1 MSSVSSI
8 EADGIS
14 NACSTNV
21 IMNSPVTSTSASE
34 ARNSTVVSRGFSS
47 TMTSSFFFFFATF
60 RIRFRGF
67 FLSSSSLANQPES
80 TLPAR
85 YLEHVSYRVGK
96 VIKSIT
102 HAWRSGKI
110 VVQIARRPV
119 NQKRASNDI
128 FTRHESPVPAFLVVI
143 AIVTENKI
151 VALGNNQLVVFHQF
165 RHFFPPFRIH
175 FEDGRTSLRKT
186 VDIDALVDEAQ
197 AISRQ
202 GHHTLHEVLRGI
214 HRIMEDDDVTAPD
227 LAIGHQT
234 IPPRAAAVAKLIHQ
248 QVVADQQRLLH

>member
-47 TMTSSFFFFFATF
+47 TMTSSFFFFFPTF
-60 RIRFRGF
+60 PIRLRGF
-67 FLSSSSLANQPES
+67 FLTSFSLANQPEI

-128 FTRHESPVPAFLVVI
+128 FARHESPVPAVLAVI
-143 AIVTENKI
+143 AIVTQNKI
-151 VALGNNQLVVFHQF
+151 VALGNNQLVVLHQF

-175 FEDGRTSLRKT
+175 SIVGRIGPREVVAIEIAQLGDVLHVGLPQRSTI
-186 VDIDALVDEAQ
+186 DIDVLVDQAQ

-202 GHHTLHEVLRGI
+202 CYHALHEVLRGI
-214 HRIMEDDDVTAPD
+214 HRIMKDDDVSVPD
-227 LAIGHQT
+227 
-234 IPPRAAAVAKLIHQ
+234 VA
-248 QVVADQQRLLH
+248 